1 MVLELSWRA
10 GAGST
15 GPALRWLHLLA
26 GVVLGVLVIGPSFS
40 CGSSVATAPPVPA
53 ENVKQS
59 LRQAVAAV
67 LNLESAAFTL
77 EHRKG
82 TTVLLSGFLEM
93 HKVYGVV
100 EIPDK
105 FQLTVEGQLT
115 LPVTFVELKVVV
127 IGDQAYITDPRTGKW
142 NKAAPEVVPVSFTDL
157 GRTLAEIIEAVDSP
171 GYVGMERVRGREADR
186 IKGTVQ
192 SGDLSALV
200 PGAGQEFDVE
210 LELWVDRADS
220 LLLQV
225 LITGQVVPSD
235 IPDAVRILTLDD
247 INVPVDITAPE

>member
-1 MVLELSWRA
+1 
-10 GAGST
+10 
-15 GPALRWLHLLA
+15 
-26 GVVLGVLVIGPSFS
+26 
-40 CGSSVATAPPVPA
+40 
-53 ENVKQS
+53 
-59 LRQAVAAV
+59 
-67 LNLESAAFTL
+67 
-77 EHRKG
+77 
-82 TTVLLSGFLEM
+82 M

-142 NKAAPEVVPVSFTDL
+142 SKAAPEVVPVSFADL
-157 GRTLAEIIEAVDSP
+157 GRTLAEIMEAVESP
-171 GYVGMERVRGREADR
+171 VYVGVERVRGREADR

-200 PGAGQEFDVE
+200 PGVGKEFDVE

-235 IPDAVRILTLDD
+235 IPDAVRLLTLDD